1 MWGAANMIEPLA
13 LLVLSPDNYVN
24 QLRFGG
30 VSQPRLP
37 CIRHLPGHVMF
48 PDAQLLEVVCGVL
61 VEFGDPRPLIDAV
74 ESDSEKEAV

>member
-1 MWGAANMIEPLA
+1 
-13 LLVLSPDNYVN
+13 
-24 QLRFGG
+24 
-30 VSQPRLP
+30 
-37 CIRHLPGHVMF
+37 MF